1 VSPQEPS
8 QINTESDVWSY
19 RQGTLLGEDISTA
32 GVVGYKVEALDG
44 SIGKVDDATYDEGS
58 SRLIVDTGGWIFGK
72 KVMLPAG
79 VVRRVERDE
88 EKVYVNRTKDQIK
101 NAPEF
106 EERHRDDDA
115 YLTGIGAYYGPGGM
129 GYQDWEPR

>member
-1 VSPQEPS
+1 VSPQEQS

-58 SRLIVDTGGWIFGK
+58 SRLIVDTGGWILGK

-79 VVRRVERDE
+79 VVR
-88 EKVYVNRTKDQIK
+88 QIK

-115 YLTGIGAYYGPGGM
+115 YLSGIGAYYGPGGM